1 MVVFSTTYVCRIDD
15 CQYDYIRLDRQ
26 HHHIQDRSKNASGV
40 HCLQH
45 DHVRWLLFGLLIDS
59 LCDHHPSVPISLLK
73 VTMKSLIWTGVFI
86 LLVVELVVTFILVI
100 PVPRKIRNKIAR
112 YIAKFDL
119 GGKIGQASMFL
130 MIALF
135 GALAESIMTVRA
147 LQEREHPTGATMTTS
162 VEQERIFHD
171 LDKQRI
177 FRAER
182 NMYLAGFTLTL
193 LFVIA
198 RISKL
203 MEESVEMEEEH
214 ERLLKLI
221 PSKESVE
228 TRGNSIEMKPLL
240 SQKKKE

>member
-1 MVVFSTTYVCRIDD
+1 
-15 CQYDYIRLDRQ
+15 
-26 HHHIQDRSKNASGV
+26 
-40 HCLQH
+40 
-45 DHVRWLLFGLLIDS
+45 
-59 LCDHHPSVPISLLK
+59 
-73 VTMKSLIWTGVFI
+73 MKSLIWTSVF
-86 LLVVELVVTFILVI
+86 LLLIIELIVTFILVI
-100 PVPRKIRNKIAR
+100 PVPRKIRNRIAR
-112 YIAKFDL
+112 YIARFDL
-119 GGKIGQASMFL
+119 GDKIGQATMFL

-135 GALAESIMTVRA
+135 GALAESIMTIQA
-147 LQEREHPTGATMTTS
+147 LKDRDHPAGST

-214 ERLLKLI
+214 ERLLKQI
-221 PSKESVE
+221 SSNEAVE
-228 TRGNSIEMKPLL
+228 TSANSIEMK
-240 SQKKKE
+240 SMNQKKKE